1 MNGNE
6 LHLIM
11 IFQHRQVAGADAAA
25 QAEAA
30 VAAPLG
36 VAAAPH
42 LVDLP
47 EEQRPVPLL
56 PLRHRHRHQHRPLR
70 PQGILLQRL
79 RKPRRVRAQPF
90 LHAEQSKWQVCFLRL
105 LID

>member
-1 MNGNE
+1 ME
-6 LHLIM
+6 SLI
-11 IFQHRQVAGADAAA
+11 FLQHRQVAGADAAA

-47 EEQRPVPLL
+47 EEQRAVPLL
-56 PLRHRHRHQHRPLR
+56 PLRHRHRRQRGALH
-70 PQGILLQRL
+70 PQGILLQGL
-79 RKPRRVRAQPF
+79 CQPRRVHAQPI
-90 LHAEQSKWQVCFLRL
+90 LHAEQSKWQVCLL
-105 LID
+105 LIFL